1 MGSSVS
7 AGVGV
12 GIRPSS
18 LSDATN
24 SPIATN
30 PRVLNVV
37 DDMSG
42 AQLVRMKKR
51 CADLLSSQDA
61 YDRDLRQL
69 CQLIAGR

>member
-42 AQLVRMKKR
+42 AQLVRMKNAARTCSAVKTLTTAT
-51 CADLLSSQDA
+51 CGSSVS
-61 YDRDLRQL
+61 
-69 CQLIAGR
+69 